1 MRRSRIALGDRGTLR
16 SGFTLV
22 ELLVVIAIVALLVG
36 LLLPAVQAARE
47 TTRSA
52 ECRSHLRQI
61 GIALHNYVTVH
72 DGIMPFHVGEG
83 DLTDK
88 TQSAMYALMPYC
100 ERNPGMFRCPGD
112 VGSPE
117 DPTPFHVSWGTSYKL
132 EGRALSQ
139 AYLPERT
146 VLEFDPTKGQ
156 WKTKKKAAKPMWVRR
171 IDDHIT
177 GIDSKKAAEGKELKP
192 ENLTQSSQIQLA
204 RDMFEPWK
212 AGEVKWNAL
221 RGVYTSRPY
230 HGVHMNV
237 LFVDGHAVSVG
248 SKAEWDLLRGK
259 TPEDNDD

>member
-1 MRRSRIALGDRGTLR
+1 MRITRTTFAGYRRLR
-16 SGFTLV
+16 RAFTMV
-22 ELLVVIAIVALLVG
+22 ELLVVIAITALLVG

-47 TTRSA
+47 SARSA

-88 TQSAMYALMPYC
+88 RQSAMYALMPYC
-100 ERNPGMFRCPGD
+100 ERNPGIFHCPGD
-112 VGSPE
+112 VGSLE
-117 DPTPFHVSWGTSYKL
+117 DPTPFHVHWGTSYKL

-146 VLEFDPTKGQ
+146 VLEYDPKTGQ
-156 WKTKKKAAKPMWVRR
+156 WKNKKKGAKPMWVRR
-171 IDDHIT
+171 IDDHII
-177 GIDSKKAAEGKELKP
+177 GIDSKKAAEGKGLKP

-204 RDMFEPWK
+204 RDLFEPWK

-221 RGVYTSRPY
+221 RGVYTSRPF

-237 LFVDGHAVSVG
+237 LFVDGHAVSIG

-259 TPEDNDD
+259 DPNEKDD